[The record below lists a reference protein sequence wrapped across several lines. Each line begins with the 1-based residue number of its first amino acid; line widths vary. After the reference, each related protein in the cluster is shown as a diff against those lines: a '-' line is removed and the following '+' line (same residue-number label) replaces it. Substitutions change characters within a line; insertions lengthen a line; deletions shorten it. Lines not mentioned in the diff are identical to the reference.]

1 MTHRAESIMV
11 AVKAAVDGLLTTG
24 GRVERSR
31 VYSVADDGVP
41 ALTIEKGADDVIEG
55 SQNIAF
61 IDRLLT
67 VKITAHIK
75 TTGTYETDL
84 NQIANEV
91 YVAMMAADDLGLSF
105 VQSVTPLG
113 DDEPEA
119 NAANKDTGRME
130 MRFSIHYRHAL
141 KDPGS

>member
-1 MTHRAESIMV
+1 MHRAESIMV
-11 AVKAAVDGLLTTG
+11 AVETVVDGLLTTEDRVQR
-24 GRVERSR
+24 GRV
-31 VYSVADDGVP
+31 YPVADDGVP
-41 ALTIEKGADDVIEG
+41 ALTVEKGPDDVIEG

-67 VKITAHIK
+67 VKIIAHIK

-91 YVAMMAADDLGLSF
+91 YVAVMAVDDLGLSF

-119 NAANKDTGRME
+119 VAANKDTGRME
-130 MRFSIHYRHAL
+130 MKFSIHYRHAL